1 MERFSVITLVIL
13 IFLLGFFYG
22 FYQGDGIAP
31 EDVPWG
37 RNMMVNGDKLSSDE
51 MLYTS
56 MWMNQDE

>member
-1 MERFSVITLVIL
+1 MLTLIV
-13 IFLLGFFYG
+13 LGVLAGFVYG
-22 FYQGDGIAP
+22 FIQGDGIAP

-37 RNMMVNGDKLSSDE
+37 RNMMVGGDKLSSEE

>member
-1 MERFSVITLVIL
+1 MFTLIVIMFLVG
-13 IFLLGFFYG
+13 FLSGL
-22 FYQGDGIAP
+22 YQGDGIAP

-37 RNMMVNGDKLSSDE
+37 KHMMVGGDKLSSGE